1 MEDYLQYFESSV
13 LDGTLVSNTYSSTT
27 NHSVLCNSLWKWGGL
42 AILSGLL
49 AFGIYHANQHTST
62 LDTRTEKVTKK
73 QRIEE
78 ALKDNVRRTRDLT
91 LGAVPEDGLVKALE
105 ETRRLQQQFATRK
118 NKLASARFRERG
130 PKNIGGRTRT
140 ILIDAN
146 DPTRRTIFVGGVTG
160 GLWKSTDITAAEP
173 KWEKINDYLD
183 NLSVGALA
191 QDPND
196 PQLMYMGTGEGYTSA
211 AGAGIFISTNGGA
224 DWKLLPATQNADF
237 RYTNTMIVHPSGDV
251 YAGTRNGLYRSQTQ
265 GQSWEKINLPGG
277 ANIVY
282 DLFYLAVNDMI
293 YASSRSSV
301 HRSQSGDTNDW
312 EDLASAS
319 SGFPTN
325 WSRTEVTISPQNP
338 NIMYAIGSIGG
349 SVTNVYRTQTGGA
362 AWQNVGKVGG
372 IPDFT
377 NGQAWYDLEIQVDPF
392 NPQHVI
398 ASGVPIFRS
407 LDGALTWNNFAFNMH
422 VDHHLTLFDPEQRGV
437 VYFGNDG
444 GIYRSENGSANSVQN
459 RNLDYNVTQFYAGA
473 IHPDP
478 YTDYILGGTQDNNS
492 LQMNDFEIA
501 NARNVN
507 GGDGMLCHIDQSDP
521 QYQIVSSQFGNYVL
535 STNGGKTF
543 GGGAAVNGAFVN
555 PSDYDNDANI
565 LYAQTFDGDLYR
577 WRVPTGQP
585 ELMNILGIDPDVAT
599 VYADPST
606 PNRIYLGTFGDGRLL
621 RLDNVNEG
629 LTVDPV
635 ILRPSI
641 GGTVSSVAVQKDDP
655 DHILVTLSNYGLRNN
670 VYESKDGGATWIG
683 SEGNLPDMPVR
694 SCLFAP
700 DDPTKA
706 VIATEAGVW
715 FTEALAGEETE
726 WIPPATG
733 IGTPIVRTDMLQL
746 RESDKVILAATY
758 GRGMFTSDIFADPK
772 AIYRLDEIAYT
783 DVDIPFLGEYSYGA
797 TDYLW
802 EFGDGA
808 TSEDGNTTHKY
819 DKVGSYDISFTIN
832 GDEELKETTSI
843 KVLPDLGLPYELES
857 ENYSGSFEGRT
868 QDYGVYTISGSA
880 FERGRT
886 DIINKNGTKD
896 GDNAFVVGLNE
907 EFYQPNTETMLYLP
921 NFDFS
926 EKRIYEFSFWYR
938 AGLQDG
944 FDGFTVEYS
953 TDKGITWEQLGEESP
968 SWFNFTAEGNEP
980 GYAFDAGTSYFGR
993 SRNRFTQA
1001 FTDVTFLG
1009 GQPDV
1014 AFRFVFKSNDVG
1026 NHNGLVIDQVEVK
1039 KFDGEPITD
1048 IVSLS
1053 ADYISSES
1061 INVSWTTQP
1070 EYYASRFI
1078 LERSFNGKT
1087 FEEIEK
1093 VRPTGILT
1101 GRVQNYELETQGIRD
1116 LYFFRIRSLNEN
1128 QADDYYYEFETP
1140 IIVVSRQEEGTL
1152 DALRIFPNPFV
1163 DQIEMTFTNVVEEP
1177 LELRII
1183 DASGRLIQE
1192 QTVEVQGVYTIINT
1206 GLLPA
1211 GVYTLQY
1218 RIGEREA
1225 KSVQLFTNGG

>member
-1 MEDYLQYFESSV
+1 MNLSTWKWIAIALALSLFATGIYYA
-13 LDGTLVSNTYSSTT
+13 NTQQTTSSST
-27 NHSVLCNSLWKWGGL
+27 S
-42 AILSGLL
+42 
-49 AFGIYHANQHTST
+49 
-62 LDTRTEKVTKK
+62 KVSKQ
-73 QRIEE
+73 QRIEL
-78 ALKDNVRRTRDLT
+78 ALEDNERRTQDPA
-91 LGAVPEDGLVKALE
+91 LGRATPERLIDAIA
-105 ETRRLQQQFATRK
+105 ETRRLQEEFSTRK
-118 NKLASARFRERG
+118 NNLAKARFRERG
-130 PKNIGGRTRT
+130 PKNIGGRTRS

-160 GLWKSTDITAAEP
+160 GLWKSTNITAAEP
-173 KWEKINDYLD
+173 KWIKINDYLD

-196 PQLMYMGTGEGYTSA
+196 PQIIYMGTGESYTGA
-211 AGAGIFISTNGGA
+211 AGAGIFVSTDGGE
-224 DWKLLPATQNADF
+224 DWKIIPSTQTQGF
-237 RYTNTMIVHPSGDV
+237 RYTNALLVHPSGDI
-251 YAGTRNGLYRSQTQ
+251 YAGTNTGLYRSQDQ
-265 GQSWEKINLPGG
+265 GQTWEEINMVG
-277 ANIVY
+277 AGSIVY
-282 DLFYLAVNDMI
+282 DIAYIEATNSI
-293 YASSRSSV
+293 YISYQSSI
-301 HRSQSGDTNDW
+301 HRSESGDTNDW
-312 EDLASAS
+312 EDLTDRT

-325 WSRTEVTISPQNP
+325 WTRTEVTISPQNP
-338 NIMYAIGSIGG
+338 NVMYAIGSIGG
-349 SVTNVYRTQTGGA
+349 SVTDVYRTQTGGI

-392 NPQHVI
+392 NSQHVI
-398 ASGVPIFRS
+398 AGGVPIFRS
-407 LDGALTWNNFAFNMH
+407 LDGANTWSNFARNMH
-422 VDHHLTLFDPEQRGV
+422 VDHHITLFDPEQRGV

-444 GIYRSENGSANSVQN
+444 GIYRSENGSANLIPE
-459 RNLDYNVTQFYAGA
+459 RNADYNVTQFYAGA

-492 LQMNDFEIA
+492 LQMDDFDIA

-543 GGGAAVNGAFVN
+543 SGGAAVNGAFVN

-577 WRVPTGQP
+577 WRVPSGQP
-585 ELMNILGIDPDVAT
+585 ELMNVLGLDPEVAT

-606 PNRIYLGTFGDGRLL
+606 PNRVYLGTFGDGRLL
-621 RLDNVNEG
+621 RLDNMHEG
-629 LTVDPV
+629 VSVSPT
-635 ILRPSI
+635 IMRPNNS
-641 GGTVSSVAVQKDDP
+641 GTIASVAVQKDDP
-655 DHILVTLSNYGLRNN
+655 DHILVTYSNYGLRNN
-670 VYESKDGGATWIG
+670 IYESKDGGATWIG

-694 SCLFAP
+694 SCLFSP

-715 FTEALAGEETE
+715 FTEALEGGNTE
-726 WIPPATG
+726 WIPPAAG

-746 RESDKVILAATY
+746 RESDKIILAATH
-758 GRGMFTSDIFADPK
+758 GRGMFTSDVFADPK
-772 AIYRLDEIAYT
+772 AIFRLDEIAYT
-783 DVDIPFLGEYSYGA
+783 DVDVPFIGEFSYGA
-797 TDYLW
+797 TDFLW
-802 EFGDGA
+802 EFGDGT
-808 TSEDGNTTHKY
+808 TSKDGNTTHRY
-819 DKVGSYDISFTIN
+819 DEVGSYDIQFTIN
-832 GDEELKETTSI
+832 NELTEATSI
-843 KVLPDLGLPYELES
+843 KVLPDVDLPYDIDS
-857 ENYSGSFEGRT
+857 DDYSGSFENRT

-886 DIINKNGTKD
+886 DILNKNGTKD

-907 EFYQPNTETMLYLP
+907 EFYQPNTHTMLYLP

-926 EKRIYEFSFWYR
+926 EKRLYEFSFWYR

-953 TDKGITWEQLGEESP
+953 TDRGVNWKQLGKESP
-968 SWFNFTAEGNEP
+968 NWFNFTAEGNEP
-980 GYAFDAGTSYFGR
+980 GYAFDSGTAYFGR

-1001 FTDVTFLG
+1001 FTDVTFLA
-1009 GQPDV
+1009 GQKDV

-1039 KFDGEPITD
+1039 KLDKEPITD
-1048 IVSLS
+1048 IVNLN
-1053 ADYISSES
+1053 ADYINSES

-1070 EYYASRFI
+1070 EYYATRFI
-1078 LERSFNGKT
+1078 LERSYNGKT
-1087 FEEIEK
+1087 FEEVEK
-1093 VRPTGILT
+1093 VRPTGVLT

-1128 QADDYYYEFETP
+1128 PADDYYYEFETP
-1140 IIVVSRQEEGTL
+1140 IIVVSRQEEGSL
-1152 DALRIFPNPFV
+1152 DVLRVFPNPFV

-1177 LELRII
+1177 MEVRII
-1183 DASGRLIQE
+1183 DAVGRIVQE
-1192 QTVEVQGVYTIINT
+1192 QTVDVQGVYTNITT
-1206 GLLPA
+1206 GRLPA
-1211 GVYTLQY
+1211 GTYTLQY

-1225 KSVQLFTNGG
+1225 QSVQLFTSGG